1 MEKLENR
8 FNHACFA
15 DARLRGKKGGE
26 STEENEE
33 YIPHKFTVTAVVWN
47 AGICYST

>member
-15 DARLRGKKGGE
+15 DAWLRKLKKRKGGGGE
-26 STEENEE
+26 EGGSTEEDEE
-33 YIPHKFTVTAVVWN
+33 YIYLVN
-47 AGICYST
+47 L